1 MWFTPTNGLF
11 IAKDKALAYD
21 TPTSKAPTKPGP
33 YVGVTASISSNL
45 TFACSKANIV
55 TLEIASIWFLEAISG
70 TTPPYFSCIGIC
82 VSITFDKISLPFLT
96 TEADVSSQLV
106 SIPNVNMSFLFF
118 IFNKYQLL
126 C

>member
-45 TFACSKANIV
+45 TFACSKANCN
-55 TLEIASIWFLEAISG
+55 S
-70 TTPPYFSCIGIC
+70 
-82 VSITFDKISLPFLT
+82 
-96 TEADVSSQLV
+96 
-106 SIPNVNMSFLFF
+106 
-118 IFNKYQLL
+118 
-126 C
+126 